1 MFVLGFGTGLV
12 GYLKVAVVG
21 RIQLGS
27 VARSVI
33 SVSRP
38 TNTSALLYL
47 NESRSGPQGAGN
59 NLYSKLLDLDFV
71 VGRFELE
78 NSRSTF
84 SARHLV
90 RQGALVFARGM
101 FAARVACRL
110 RPCMGHSFTLRFS
123 FWLFLSHSDGG
134 VAGPLTGRLPQWYL
148 GQHKDRH
155 NSRAMKHLH
164 SLLTRQCMH
173 TY

>member
-1 MFVLGFGTGLV
+1 MFKFGTVLI
-12 GYLKVAVVG
+12 GYLKVTVVG
-21 RIQLGS
+21 RIHLGS
-27 VARSVI
+27 VARRVI

-38 TNTSALLYL
+38 TNPSALLYL
-47 NESRSGPQGAGN
+47 NVVRSRPREGQSQSMFKTIGSRF
-59 NLYSKLLDLDFV
+59 Y
-71 VGRFELE
+71 VGRFELV
-78 NSRSTF
+78 NSLLIF

-90 RQGALVFARGM
+90 RRGALVIARGM

-164 SLLTRQCMH
+164 SLLTRQYMH
-173 TY
+173 MY